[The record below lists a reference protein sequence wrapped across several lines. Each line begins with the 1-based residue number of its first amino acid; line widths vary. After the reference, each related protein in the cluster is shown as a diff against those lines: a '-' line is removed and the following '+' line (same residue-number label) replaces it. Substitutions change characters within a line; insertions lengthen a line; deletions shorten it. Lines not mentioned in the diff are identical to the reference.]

1 MKKFK
6 RLLNRIFPK
15 KFPKYWKEIE
25 YSENIDDTL
34 RYITNNFI
42 DSKSYNLV
50 SNYWHIL
57 NIENY
62 KSLSLFGIKKY
73 GSTIAKN
80 YYTFT
85 EIYHD
90 EWFDGAVNN
99 IKDNSFKI
107 DSKEAFKKQDEFSL
121 KESIS

>member
-42 DSKSYNLV
+42 KRLEDKIIEEPNSYLWSHNR
-50 SNYWHIL
+50 WKH
-57 NIENY
+57 
-62 KSLSLFGIKKY
+62 KK
-73 GSTIAKN
+73 
-80 YYTFT
+80 
-85 EIYHD
+85 
-90 EWFDGAVNN
+90 
-99 IKDNSFKI
+99 
-107 DSKEAFKKQDEFSL
+107 
-121 KESIS
+121 